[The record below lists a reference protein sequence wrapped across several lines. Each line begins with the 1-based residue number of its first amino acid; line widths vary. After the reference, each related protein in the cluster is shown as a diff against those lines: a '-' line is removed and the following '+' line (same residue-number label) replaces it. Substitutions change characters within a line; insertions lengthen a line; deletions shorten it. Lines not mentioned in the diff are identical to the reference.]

1 MSRLSRQLIAVSD
14 AKIILVL
21 ICLLISTSIG
31 ATSFDCVK
39 ANAKI
44 EITICKNSELSTLDE
59 QMHEVYKKKLTLTD
73 DAKSVIA
80 DQRFWIS
87 NIRAQCPNSECLIKA
102 YLDRITQ
109 LKGSSTTNKACSIT
123 SQILLGHWT
132 RVKKG
137 DFEEFSL
144 STADGKNYFSSWLHH
159 KPEFNGTWDF
169 NSCVLHIA
177 HSTEKKLSFS
187 YLVMKYENDRIYFND
202 ADDSRE
208 KSIYRRV
215 KSRY

>member
-1 MSRLSRQLIAVSD
+1 MLTKYFIV
-14 AKIILVL
+14 
-21 ICLLISTSIG
+21 ICLLISTPIS
-31 ATSFDCVK
+31 AASFDCAK

-44 EITICKNSELSTLDE
+44 ESTICNNKELSGLDE
-59 QMHEVYKKKLTLTD
+59 LLHEEYKKKLTLTD
-73 DAKSVIA
+73 ESKSVIA
-80 DQRFWIS
+80 EQRFWIS
-87 NIRAQCPNSECLIKA
+87 NIRARCPNTECLIKA

-109 LKGSSTTNKACSIT
+109 LKEPTTTQKACPVT
-123 SQILLGHWT
+123 AQILLGHWT

-144 STADGKNYFSSWLHH
+144 SADEGKNYFSSWLHH

-177 HSTEKKLSFS
+177 HSTEEKLSFS
-187 YLVMKYENDRIYFND
+187 YRVMKYENDRIYFND